1 MLPSQRR
8 HAILAAVRAEDAASA
23 DALARQFDVSIETI
37 RRDLRALHSE
47 GLLERVYGG
56 ATRPSARSDEG
67 SFSARSTRNIKLKCA
82 IAALAASLIEP
93 DDTIIIDVGTTAL
106 EVARALPPAFR
117 GRVLTNSVPAAMA
130 LADRTGID
138 VLLCG
143 GQMRHGDAACSG
155 AHAEA
160 FFDEFYADKAFLGSG
175 GVHPAAGL
183 TDYYPPEVVVRRTII
198 AHTAS
203 SYLLA
208 DSSKLGAIA
217 VHRVCALDRI
227 TAVVTDDRNP
237 GAVSELRAA
246 GVTLLCAASTSS
258 TSFNL
263 VG

>member
-1 MLPSQRR
+1 VLPSQRR
-8 HAILAAVRAEDAASA
+8 QAILAAVHAEDAASA
-23 DALARQFDVSIETI
+23 DALARQFDVSVETI

-56 ATRPSARSDEG
+56 ATRPSGRSDEG
-67 SFSARSTRNIKLKCA
+67 SFSARSSRNVDLKRA
-82 IAALAASLIEP
+82 IAALAVSLIEP
-93 DDTIIIDVGTTAL
+93 EDTIVIDVGTTAL
-106 EVARALPPAFR
+106 EVARALPLAFR
-117 GRVLTNSVPAAMA
+117 GRVLTNSVPVAMVM
-130 LADRTGID
+130 ADRSDID
-138 VLLCG
+138 LLLCG
-143 GQMRHGDAACSG
+143 GQVRIGDGACSG

-175 GVHPAAGL
+175 GVHAAAGL

-203 SYLLA
+203 SYVLA

-217 VHRVCALDRI
+217 VHRVCALNSI

-237 GAVSELRAA
+237 GAVSELQAA
-246 GVTLLCAASTSS
+246 GVTLLCAESTSS
-258 TSFNL
+258 MSLNQ